1 MQATS
6 FLVGVFLVLGAL
18 ESCHSAMMKSTPES
32 DLLDTLNL
40 ENCNRLDVR
49 ERCITVPKAEYRT
62 FDGTCNNL
70 CNITNG
76 AAGIP
81 FSRIPGLDP
90 PTAFAPGFKPRVN
103 SVIPD
108 KLLSLAR
115 TISTTVFASSD
126 ANVNNTA
133 PNFTHVT
140 MTWGQFLDHDLTL
153 TQLVPDVDCGVQEKP
168 CIDIKGCTNIEI
180 PATAPLVNNQSAQC
194 IPLRRA
200 SQNEEGEQ
208 LNIITSHIDGSQVYG
223 SDKETAEELRDE
235 EDPRFLA
242 TMPYPVS
249 ESDRRCGLLPE
260 AEEEAF
266 CRSPNPMDNP
276 CFKAGDERVNENPA
290 LSAMHTLWVREHNRI
305 AAKLTELDK
314 HLGAEE
320 VYQLA
325 RKIVIAELQHI
336 TYNEWLPVLFSEEI
350 LERENLT
357 LAPKGECFDGYD
369 PNVDTTIHN
378 SFATAALR
386 MGHTLIRS
394 TFLLVTNSRFRR
406 SKLRFALDKVELDF
420 FNPQR
425 LYLGFKINFVD
436 EMLHGLVVE
445 LAQLIDKNFVEG
457 VRESLIIEGDT
468 PDGIVGDLTA
478 INIQRGRDHGL
489 PPYVAF
495 RELCGAGQAKFFPD
509 LLSTITQK
517 NIDNLKAVY
526 ATVRDIDLFPGGIL
540 ESPAYGSQL
549 GFTFTCL
556 LTKQFSNLRYG
567 DRFWYERC
575 NSVTGFTIEQL
586 DQIRHTSLS
595 RVYCDNNNSVF
606 FIQKNG
612 FKPKS
617 GKSGDNPITD
627 CDFLP
632 MVDLE
637 VFVQKKKEEPMKVEM
652 PAETAA

>member
-90 PTAFAPGFKPRVN
+90 PTAFAPGFKPRIDSAV
-103 SVIPD
+103 SG

-115 TISTTVFASSD
+115 TISTAVFASSD

-153 TQLVPDVDCGVQEKP
+153 TQLVPDIECGVQEKP
-168 CIDIKGCTNIEI
+168 CEEIEGCTNIPI
-180 PATAPLVNNQSAQC
+180 PAAVPLVNNQTVQC

-200 SQNEEGEQ
+200 NQNAEGEQ
-208 LNIITSHIDGSQVYG
+208 LNIITSHMDGSQVYG

-249 ESDRRCGLLPE
+249 EVDRRCGLLPE

-266 CRSPNPMDNP
+266 CRSPNPMDKP
-276 CFKAGDERVNENPA
+276 CFRAGDERVNENQA
-290 LSAMHTLWVREHNRI
+290 LMAMHTLWVREHNRI

-357 LAPKGECFDGYD
+357 LAPKGEFFDGYD
-369 PNVDTTIHN
+369 PSVDPTIHN
-378 SFATAALR
+378 SFGAAVLR
-386 MGHTLIRS
+386 VGHTLIRS
-394 TFLLVTNSRFRR
+394 KFLLVTNSRVKR
-406 SKLRFALDKVELDF
+406 SKRRFALGKLDVDF
-420 FNPQR
+420 FNPQK
-425 LYLGFKINFVD
+425 LYLGLKINFVD
-436 EMLHGLVVE
+436 EILHGLVVE
-445 LAQLIDKNFVEG
+445 LAQLIDKNFVEPI
-457 VRESLIIEGDT
+457 RESLIIEG
-468 PDGIVGDLTA
+468 PDINGTVGDLTA

-489 PPYVAF
+489 PPYVVF
-495 RELCGAGQAKFFPD
+495 RELCGAGKAKFFPD
-509 LLSTITQK
+509 LLTTTTQK
-517 NIDNLKAVY
+517 NINNLKSVY
-526 ATVRDIDLFPGGIL
+526 LTVKDIDLFPGGIT
-540 ESPAYGSQL
+540 ESPVEGSQM
-549 GFTFTCL
+549 GFTYTCL
-556 LTKQFSNLRYG
+556 MTKQFFNLRFG
-567 DRFWYERC
+567 DRFWYER
-575 NSVTGFTIEQL
+575 NNPETGFTIEQL
-586 DQIRHTSLS
+586 DQIRHTSLA

-606 FIQKNG
+606 FIQGKA
-612 FKPKS
+612 FRPKT
-617 GKSGDNPITD
+617 GKSGDNPVVD

-637 VFVQKKKEEPMKVEM
+637 PFVEKKEEPMKVEM
-652 PAETAA
+652 PAETAV